1 MNEYL
6 DILRRWERRV
16 ADPFIFEHLCELLPA
31 WGFRR
36 MNQGTPQDRWV
47 SPVKMDLSKP
57 KKPNPMK
64 TVVSAMDMKMREQGD
79 WNNPVSVADIL
90 MKEKGFDNVYQ

>member
-6 DILRRWERRV
+6 DILRRWDRRV

-36 MNQGTPQDRWV
+36 MNQGTPHDRKLLRDALPWWEYV
-47 SPVKMDLSKP
+47 YKVKSK
-57 KKPNPMK
+57 
-64 TVVSAMDMKMREQGD
+64 R
-79 WNNPVSVADIL
+79 
-90 MKEKGFDNVYQ
+90 

>member
-6 DILRRWERRV
+6 DILKIWERRV

-57 KKPNPMK
+57 KKPNPMEIVFAK
-64 TVVSAMDMKMREQGD
+64 RLLNLLQVEQQNMTNQLDGLIELEHDSA
-79 WNNPVSVADIL
+79 
-90 MKEKGFDNVYQ
+90 

>member
-6 DILRRWERRV
+6 DILKSWERRV

-64 TVVSAMDMKMREQGD
+64 TVVSAMDMKMREQGGLEQPGQRGGHPD
-79 WNNPVSVADIL
+79 EGEGL
-90 MKEKGFDNVYQ
+90 R